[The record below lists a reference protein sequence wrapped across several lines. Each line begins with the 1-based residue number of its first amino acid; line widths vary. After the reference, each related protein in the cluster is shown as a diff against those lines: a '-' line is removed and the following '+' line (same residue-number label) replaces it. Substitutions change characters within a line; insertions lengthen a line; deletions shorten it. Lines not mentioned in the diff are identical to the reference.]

1 MRVASNAVRRGA
13 GGWPTPWN
21 IIGSSL
27 TRLTF
32 PFIRLAQILVKLAW
46 KKRNIKK
53 NKEKK
58 NGNKEKGLATRPH
71 CVSFDPIFFR
81 LQKSEPEAAED
92 LPNTAELLR
101 SGPLNT
107 FQILVIWQFLGGGG
121 FSFVES
127 FHFAFS
133 RFDHDDCSKIALLRA
148 FTAKQ
153 GFTPLLMLAWL
164 ALVSVDSLETQIS
177 CEHLKLLKHQD
188 FLQFD

>member
-1 MRVASNAVRRGA
+1 M
-13 GGWPTPWN
+13 TIPW
-21 IIGSSL
+21 
-27 TRLTF
+27 
-32 PFIRLAQILVKLAW
+32 
-46 KKRNIKK
+46 
-53 NKEKK
+53 
-58 NGNKEKGLATRPH
+58 
-71 CVSFDPIFFR
+71 
-81 LQKSEPEAAED
+81 
-92 LPNTAELLR
+92 
-101 SGPLNT
+101 
-107 FQILVIWQFLGGGG
+107 GGG

-188 FLQFD
+188 FLQFDESFPKRELISRDCNVFIRKKPAKI